1 MGGKMKR
8 VIVVGSG
15 AGGATAARELA
26 INGFEI
32 ILLEKGITT
41 ETGNAYECYDNLDI
55 DVELLKTSCL
65 GGTTLVTA
73 GNAVRTCQKEFK
85 NMGIDLEEELQE
97 TEHEL
102 GVETLP
108 DSHLGEGTRKM
119 MNASSS
125 LGLVMEKMPKFINSE
140 KCIPCGQCVLGCP
153 RSAKWT
159 TLNYL
164 EEAKNLGV
172 QIIDNTEVTQITSR
186 KGKVTGVKSFNHLF
200 QADYVILSAGAIE
213 TPKLLI
219 KAGLDAGKHLFV
231 DTFVTV
237 GGILKNIQFNK
248 EVPMYSLLKGHDYI
262 LSPHYS
268 AILAE
273 KLKTNGFHEEDIM
286 GIMVKIKD
294 DRSGMVSEDNVIK
307 NNTSR
312 DAGILAEGS
321 ALAGAILTESGVDA
335 KTLVST
341 PARGAHPGGTAAI
354 GETVN
359 INLETDIKG
368 LFVADASVFPS
379 APGAPPIL
387 TIIALSKRLAKYL
400 GSQ

>member
-1 MGGKMKR
+1 MKR
-8 VIVVGSG
+8 VIIVGSG

-26 INGFEI
+26 LNDFEVS
-32 ILLEKGITT
+32 LLEKGITT
-41 ETGNAYECYDNLDI
+41 ETELAYKCYDNLDI
-55 DVELLKTSCL
+55 GVELLKTSCL

-73 GNAVRTCQKEFK
+73 GNAVRTCQKEFRD
-85 NMGIDLEEELQE
+85 MGIDLEEELQE
-97 TEHEL
+97 AEHEL

-108 DSHLGEGTRKM
+108 DSHLGEGTRKI
-119 MNASSS
+119 MNAASS
-125 LGLVMEKMPKFINSE
+125 LDLVMEKMPKFINPE
-140 KCIPCGQCVLGCP
+140 KCIPCGQCTLGCP

-164 EEAKNLGV
+164 EEAENLGI
-172 QIIDNTEVTQITSR
+172 QIIDNTEVTQINSR
-186 KGKVTGVKSFNHLF
+186 NSKVTGVKSLNQLF

-219 KAGLDAGKHLFV
+219 KAGLNAGKHLFV

-237 GGILKNIQFNK
+237 GGILKNVQFNK

-268 AILAE
+268 NILAE
-273 KLKTNGFHEEDIM
+273 KLKPYGFHEEDIM
-286 GIMVKIKD
+286 GIMVKIRD
-294 DRSGMVSEDNVIK
+294 DRSGVVREDNVIK

-312 DAGILAEGS
+312 DAGLLAEGS
-321 ALAGAILTESGVDA
+321 ALAGAILKESGVDA

-354 GETVN
+354 AETVDV
-359 INLETDIKG
+359 NLETDIKG

-387 TIIALSKRLAKYL
+387 TIIALAKRLAKYL
-400 GSQ
+400 ASQ

>member
-1 MGGKMKR
+1 MET
-8 VIVVGSG
+8 VIIVGSG
-15 AGGATAARELA
+15 AGGATVARELA
-26 INGFEI
+26 INGFEVS
-32 ILLEKGITT
+32 LLEKGITT
-41 ETGNAYECYDNLDI
+41 ETKNAYKCYDNLNI
-55 DVELLKTSCL
+55 GVELLKTSCL

-85 NMGIDLEEELQE
+85 NIGIDLEKELQE
-97 TEHEL
+97 AENEL
-102 GVETLP
+102 RVETLP
-108 DSHLGEGTRKM
+108 DSHLGEGTRKI
-119 MNASSS
+119 MNAALS
-125 LGLVMEKMPKFINSE
+125 LGLVMEKMPKFINPE

-153 RSAKWT
+153 QGAKWT

-164 EEAKNLGV
+164 EEAENLGI
-172 QIIDNTEVTQITSR
+172 QIIDNTKVTQITSHN
-186 KGKVTGVKSFNHLF
+186 GKVTGVKSLNRLF
-200 QADYVILSAGAIE
+200 KADYVILSAGAIE

-248 EVPMYSLLKGHDYI
+248 EVAMYSLLKGHDYI

-268 AILAE
+268 TILAD
-273 KLKTNGFHEEDIM
+273 KLNPYGYHEEDIM

-294 DRSGMVSEDNVIK
+294 DRSGMVRVDNVIK

-312 DAGILAEGS
+312 DAGLLAEGS
-321 ALAGAILTESGVDA
+321 AIAGAILTESGVDA
-335 KTLVST
+335 KTVVST

-354 GETVN
+354 GETVD

-368 LFVADASVFPS
+368 LFVADASVFPW

-387 TIIALSKRLAKYL
+387 TIIALAKRLAKYL
-400 GSQ
+400 AS